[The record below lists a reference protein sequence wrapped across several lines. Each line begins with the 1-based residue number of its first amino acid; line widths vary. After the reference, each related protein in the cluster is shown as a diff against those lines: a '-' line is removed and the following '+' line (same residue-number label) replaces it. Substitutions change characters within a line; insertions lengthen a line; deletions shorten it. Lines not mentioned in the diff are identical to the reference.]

1 MNKLVVSIE
10 FTNNHNRI
18 LRISLESKFKKK
30 LSCCL
35 GTDDMICYLL
45 FPEVS
50 FRCIDKWRKARS
62 CRGADDSYSTDNFL
76 NHFPDLPVFFA
87 SCSCWVCVWNWWVAE
102 ACGSWSLRLCALC
115 PVQWSPASTASCRDA
130 LQECATPGFAP
141 WSPCQ
146 CCTKSFQEGRQLPSQ
161 ACFLSVVGF
170 SLFLALH
177 FKRKNTC
184 RQLCLY
190 FNGSKGYQLTPWE
203 CKI

>member
-1 MNKLVVSIE
+1 MTWYATSFFLKFHSVVLTNGEKQDHAGVRMILTVRTIFWTIFLIFLSFLLLVLVE
-10 FTNNHNRI
+10 FV
-18 LRISLESKFKKK
+18 F
-30 LSCCL
+30 
-35 GTDDMICYLL
+35 GTDGWQKRVAVGLSDCVHSAQSS
-45 FPEVS
+45 EVQ
-50 FRCIDKWRKARS
+50 RPR
-62 CRGADDSYSTDNFL
+62 
-76 NHFPDLPVFFA
+76 PPVEMH
-87 SCSCWVCVWNWWVAE
+87 C
-102 ACGSWSLRLCALC
+102 
-115 PVQWSPASTASCRDA
+115 
-130 LQECATPGFAP
+130 QECATPGFAP